1 MHPKLGGMA
10 GSGDNG
16 TFRSSSPIASLL
28 PRVPDRMLPW
38 LLYPIRDYIPGF
50 SVFRYITFRAAMA
63 AAFAFVLSLLFGPV
77 VIRTLRRLK
86 MGQHIREEGPQH
98 HQGKAGTPTMGGL
111 LILLVTTLS
120 TLLWCDLKS
129 VPIWVCLVAL
139 LGFGAV
145 GAFDDAKKLLKKKN
159 EGLRSWQKMAWLT
172 AIALL
177 VAFLIHDYG
186 LRGQLTSQLSVP
198 FFKNYQPDVGYFLLP
213 WIAFVMVGTSNA
225 VNLTDGLDGLAT
237 GGMIIVAFTFGIL
250 AYVAGNAKIA
260 SYLVVPY
267 VAGGADLSI
276 FMSAMAGACLGF
288 LWFNAH
294 PAEIFMGDT
303 GALGLGGAL
312 ATAALIIKQELLLS
326 IAGGL
331 FVIECVSVI
340 LQIGSFKLRD
350 GKRIFRMAPYHHHM
364 ELGGLHENKV
374 VMRLWITAVVCS
386 VLALASLKLR

>member
-1 MHPKLGGMA
+1 
-10 GSGDNG
+10 
-16 TFRSSSPIASLL
+16 
-28 PRVPDRMLPW
+28 MLPW
-38 LLYPIRDYIPGF
+38 LLYPFREHIPGI

-63 AAFAFVLSLLFGPV
+63 AAFAFVLSLLLGPL
-77 VIRTLRRLK
+77 VIRTLRRLN
-86 MGQHIREEGPQH
+86 MGQHIREEGPQNH
-98 HQGKAGTPTMGGL
+98 HGKAGTPTMGGI

-129 VPIWVCLVAL
+129 IPIWVALVSL

-145 GAFDDAKKLLKKKN
+145 GAMDDAKKLLKKKN

-172 AIALL
+172 VISLG
-177 VAFLIHDYG
+177 VAFMIHDFG
-186 LRGQLTSQLSVP
+186 LRGALTSQLSVP
-198 FFKNYQPDVGYFLLP
+198 FFKNFQPDVGYFLLP

-225 VNLTDGLDGLAT
+225 VNLTDGLDGLAI
-237 GGMIIVAFTFGIL
+237 GGILIVAITFGIL
-250 AYVAGNAKIA
+250 AYVAGNMKIA

-312 ATAALIIKQELLLS
+312 ATTALIIKQELLLS

-331 FVIECVSVI
+331 FVIEAVSVI
-340 LQIGSFKLRD
+340 LQISSFKLRA
-350 GKRIFRMAPYHHHM
+350 GKRIFRMAPFHHHM

-374 VMRLWITAVVCS
+374 VIRLWITAVLCS